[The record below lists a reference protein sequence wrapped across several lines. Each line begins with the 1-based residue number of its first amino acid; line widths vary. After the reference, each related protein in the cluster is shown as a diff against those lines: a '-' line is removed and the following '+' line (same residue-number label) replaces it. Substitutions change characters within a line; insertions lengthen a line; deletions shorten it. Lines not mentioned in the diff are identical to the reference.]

1 MELPLSLIIDTLWP
15 AGLCSHYM
23 GDYMIFWILMGCD
36 VFLHSNGVFSGH
48 CNSNGDVI
56 DLELTLD
63 EFKGNI
69 SGSATLSEVSS
80 VVIGDVNGEREEDH
94 ILLVLNFEFTD
105 TTAFSRFEGTLD
117 NNELQGTLEIE
128 SVDALRTAN
137 CILQR

>member
-1 MELPLSLIIDTLWP
+1 M
-15 AGLCSHYM
+15 
-23 GDYMIFWILMGCD
+23 
-36 VFLHSNGVFSGH
+36 HSSGVFSGH

-69 SGSATLSEVSS
+69 SGSATLSEASS

-128 SVDALRTAN
+128 SVDILRTAI
-137 CILQR
+137 CELQR